1 MAGKLEGKTAIIT
14 GGGRGIGREVA
25 LLYAREGAR
34 VIVNDLGVSV
44 DGEGKDNSPATQVV
58 TEIKAAGGEA
68 IANFGDVADMDHAED
83 LVRTAL
89 NEWGQLDILVNVAGI
104 LRDRMIFNMGEDDWD
119 AVIAVHLKGHFT
131 ITRFATMVFRQ
142 QRSGRIVN
150 TSSESGMG
158 NMGQANYSA
167 AKEGIIG
174 LTRTLAL
181 DLGKYGVTANAI
193 RPRAGTRL
201 TMTPE
206 LRAAMEKARATRAA
220 GGAASGGQ
228 DPISAMDE
236 LRPELVAPLVVYLC
250 TDAAANV
257 NGRDF
262 VVGGNEVSLVSLAE
276 KERSIFREGGWD
288 LPSLARVFPQTLGS
302 GLKNPMPPQAAKP
315 S

>member
-1 MAGKLEGKTAIIT
+1 MAGQLEGKVAIVT
-14 GGGRGIGREVA
+14 GAGRGIGRGEA
-25 LLYAREGAR
+25 LLLASEGAR
-34 VIVNDLGVSV
+34 VIVNDIGGGVG
-44 DGEGKDNSPATQVV
+44 GEGSDTTPAEEVV
-58 TEIKAAGGEA
+58 AEIKKMGGEA
-68 IANFGDVADMDHAED
+68 IPNYGNVTSFEAGEQIVKQ
-83 LVRTAL
+83 AL
-89 NEWGQLDILVNVAGI
+89 DTWGRLDILINNAGI